1 MNALGMIECL
11 SIPKGIEA
19 ADSMLKTADVSLVT
33 AQAVCAGKYVVLVS
47 GDVAAVAASVEAGK
61 TVCGGTL
68 IDSLLIPSIHPQV
81 LKAVAACSDVP
92 QPKALG
98 IMETFSLCV
107 GIKVADAAVKAADIF
122 LIEIRLGRGLG
133 GKAFVILTG
142 DVSACEAAVKAGEN
156 AENAAGLIAQSV
168 IIPSPNMDL
177 VRNAIY

>member
-1 MNALGMIECL
+1 MNALGMIESL
-11 SIPKGIEA
+11 NIPKGIEA

-33 AQAVCAGKYVVLVS
+33 AQAVCAGKYVVLIS

-61 TVCGGTL
+61 AVCGGSL
-68 IDSLLIPSIHPQV
+68 IDSLIIPSIHPQV
-81 LKAVAACSDVP
+81 LEAVSACSDVP

-98 IMETFSLCV
+98 IMETYSLCV
-107 GIKVADAAVKAADIF
+107 GIKVADAAVKAADIS

-133 GKAFVILTG
+133 GKSFVILTG

-156 AENAAGLIAQSV
+156 AEDVAGLISQSV
-168 IIPSPNMDL
+168 IIPSPNMEL

>member
-19 ADSMLKTADVSLVT
+19 ADSMLKTADVALVT
-33 AQAVCAGKYVVLVS
+33 AQAVCAGKYVVLIS
-47 GDVAAVAASVEAGK
+47 GGVAAVAAGVEAGK
-61 TVCGGTL
+61 TVCGGNL
-68 IDSLLIPSIHPQV
+68 IDSLVIPRIHPQV

-107 GIKVADAAVKAADIF
+107 AIKIADTAVKAAEIS

-142 DVSACEAAVKAGEN
+142 DVSACEAAVKAGES
-156 AENAAGLIAQSV
+156 AEGVAGLLTQSV
-168 IIPSPNMDL
+168 IIPSPNMEL
-177 VRNAIY
+177 IRGAIY